1 MPMEYHTKHRTL
13 TAAEIASAKDGVVTH
28 MQQIAILDGELAEQK
43 KKYANL
49 LKPHKTTVKELMA
62 MITTGVE
69 SGSAYCN
76 VVVDPVTQT
85 VKFFETKRVF
95 NEDTQRHE
103 NVETLFDEKTFEEV
117 GEKQLSIWQQESESD
132 SIDEAIDRIDQDEWI
147 SLENMLREECS
158 NIYADGVVMC
168 LAKPFPAPV
177 AAYYLSETGSPSS
190 NVNVALSSLGA
201 RAAVNMINIDVQESD
216 DYDATIDKLGELL
229 FSDLVF
235 TSSYEGGGG
244 SILRSLITW
253 AKGDEGDSDED
264 ESGDDE

>member
-1 MPMEYHTKHRTL
+1 MPMEFHTKHRTL

-49 LKPHKTTVKELMA
+49 LKPHKTTVKELIT

-95 NEDTQRHE
+95 NEDTQRYE

-117 GEKQLSIWQQESESD
+117 GEKQLTIWQEESERD
-132 SIDEAIDRIDQDEWI
+132 VIDDAMERIDHEEWM
-147 SLENMLREECS
+147 SLDKWIAKFCNENGGFVDTE
-158 NIYADGVVMC
+158 D
-168 LAKPFPAPV
+168 LARTLASPFPTPV
-177 AAYYLSETGSPSS
+177 ADWYLKETGAPSS
-190 NVNVALSSLGA
+190 NVNIALSSQGL
-201 RAAVNMINIDVQESD
+201 RAALKVLEIDLTGDGHAYNYLAE
-216 DYDATIDKLGELL
+216 KLSGML
-229 FSDLVF
+229 FSDTVN
-235 TSSYEGGGG
+235 GQA
-244 SILRSLITW
+244 ILSMMIEW
-253 AKGDEGDSDED
+253 ANTEDSDDED